1 MADAMDAMDMNSKD
15 FNQLD
20 FEYNFISG
28 QVASLLHI
36 LNHVDELDIALTKG
50 VE

>member
-1 MADAMDAMDMNSKD
+1 MDRNSKD

-36 LNHVDELDIALTKG
+36 LNYVEEIDILFTNGIK
-50 VE
+50 